1 MCGGVWGCVCVCVG
15 VFECVGV
22 GVGVCVCGGVCTQF
36 IIHDMQV
43 IFSLLSLLTC
53 AATSSQS
60 KAVRA
65 IFTSPKEVRKIEN
78 DYDRKAKSLGLL
90 CRK

>member
-1 MCGGVWGCVCVCVG
+1 ML
-15 VFECVGV
+15 
-22 GVGVCVCGGVCTQF
+22 
-36 IIHDMQV
+36 
-43 IFSLLSLLTC
+43 FSHLNARS

-65 IFTSPKEVRKIEN
+65 IFASPKEPRKVES

-90 CRK
+90 CRKYVSVLYEYTNA